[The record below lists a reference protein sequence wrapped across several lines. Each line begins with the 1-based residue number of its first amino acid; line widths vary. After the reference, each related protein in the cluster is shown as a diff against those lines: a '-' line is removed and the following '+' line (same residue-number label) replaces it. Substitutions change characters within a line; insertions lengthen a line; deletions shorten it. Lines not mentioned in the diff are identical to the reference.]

1 MLAGRDLHV
10 GIGLGRGLRGGLAA
24 TDQERARDCERGGHG
39 ERRTGAGAAERGN
52 RAAGGNDEGTGHA
65 SVHQANIVRGALN
78 RAESRYTP
86 AMPTDLLAA
95 ALPPAGTPA
104 PILAM
109 FGLGTTELVI
119 VAVIGLLL
127 FGSRL
132 PSVGRN
138 IGKSITEFKKGMK
151 DASDEISREDS
162 AQRPQLSQDQMERA
176 TEEAVRRLKAEQA
189 AQQK

>member
-1 MLAGRDLHV
+1 
-10 GIGLGRGLRGGLAA
+10 
-24 TDQERARDCERGGHG
+24 
-39 ERRTGAGAAERGN
+39 
-52 RAAGGNDEGTGHA
+52 
-65 SVHQANIVRGALN
+65 
-78 RAESRYTP
+78 
-86 AMPTDLLAA
+86 MPTALIAA
-95 ALPPAGTPA
+95 ALPPAGSPA
-104 PILAM
+104 PVLAM

-151 DASDEISREDS
+151 DASDEISREDP

>member
-1 MLAGRDLHV
+1 MMPIAPHGGDSGR
-10 GIGLGRGLRGGLAA
+10 
-24 TDQERARDCERGGHG
+24 T
-39 ERRTGAGAAERGN
+39 
-52 RAAGGNDEGTGHA
+52 
-65 SVHQANIVRGALN
+65 
-78 RAESRYTP
+78 
-86 AMPTDLLAA
+86 
-95 ALPPAGTPA
+95 TPA
-104 PILAM
+104 PSGRAKLTRMLTPAPALLALFDAPIQWVVIL
-109 FGLGTTELVI
+109 G
-119 VAVIGLLL
+119 IGLLL

-132 PSVGRN
+132 PMVGRN

>member
-1 MLAGRDLHV
+1 
-10 GIGLGRGLRGGLAA
+10 
-24 TDQERARDCERGGHG
+24 
-39 ERRTGAGAAERGN
+39 
-52 RAAGGNDEGTGHA
+52 
-65 SVHQANIVRGALN
+65 
-78 RAESRYTP
+78 
-86 AMPTDLLAA
+86 MPTDLLAS

-104 PILAM
+104 PVLAM

-151 DASDEISREDS
+151 DATDEASETEPKGLSEQPAR
-162 AQRPQLSQDQMERA
+162 AQLTSKEIEEIQERA
-176 TEEAVRRLKAEQA
+176 TQEALRRLKAEQ
-189 AQQK
+189 QK